1 MVKIIHYQENIT
13 DPEPKRL
20 IKFLLFW
27 CKKGQSHIKID
38 DHTFILDTHQLT
50 TITSGQYHQVT
61 QVSGKL
67 ICLEFTLDFF
77 SKNDNDIELVFH
89 NGLFCHFGMNEVI
102 LIQNYALI
110 DDLLQKI
117 ENELDQKPYQYLIS
131 LHSYIELLL
140 VEVNRSKIKNGDEIW
155 KPDALFLNFLELVR
169 AHYGQNYPVSHFAGM
184 LHTTQTKLNEL
195 SKLHTNKT
203 VQNVMYSL
211 VITEAKRLLLYT
223 TFSIKEIAY
232 QLGFNDPFYF
242 SNFFKKH
249 TKISPIDYRK
259 EVSK

>member
-1 MVKIIHYQENIT
+1 MIKIVNYQENIV

-27 CKKGQSHIKID
+27 CKNGQSQIKID
-38 DHTFILDTHQLT
+38 DHTFILDTHQLI

-61 QVSGKL
+61 QVSGEL

-102 LIQNYALI
+102 RIQNYALI

-117 ENELDQKPYQYLIS
+117 EKELDQKPYQYLIS
-131 LHSYIELLL
+131 VHSYIELLL

-155 KPDALFLNFLELVR
+155 KPDALFLKFLEQIR
-169 AHYGQNYPVSHFAGM
+169 ENFGQNYPVAHFAKT
-184 LHTTQTKLNEL
+184 LHTTQAKLNEL

-203 VQNVMYSL
+203 AQNVMYSL

-223 TFSIKEIAY
+223 TLSIKEIAY